1 MNPIEELTSVPYFDS
16 DIEFVSLST
25 KKTEFLGSVTWPPMS
40 DTEME
45 STVTA
50 FCEMSDLRIPK
61 PYNNHAA
68 NELDINKSNACR
80 RKFHGNISVEL
91 NKRMQENVELGAHIF
106 YDLGNMPV
114 IETHEELK
122 VSKMT
127 ALCHASVKLLTK
139 NIYAVKSAMDDYSKI
154 VNLAGIVLQSGREDY
169 QNEEIGVWNKE
180 TIETLKKFFID
191 LSPTDTSSQLYE
203 KLSVVWAIAEKC
215 LISTSMQWLQSLLDA
230 QRLKFYLEVGQHLSA
245 EASMIAQ
252 IAIDKSYQHE
262 LSSFVEYLH
271 KLSDAPFLMEWPTL
285 IDVKNN

>member
-1 MNPIEELTSVPYFDS
+1 
-16 DIEFVSLST
+16 
-25 KKTEFLGSVTWPPMS
+25 
-40 DTEME
+40 
-45 STVTA
+45 
-50 FCEMSDLRIPK
+50 
-61 PYNNHAA
+61 
-68 NELDINKSNACR
+68 
-80 RKFHGNISVEL
+80 
-91 NKRMQENVELGAHIF
+91 
-106 YDLGNMPV
+106 
-114 IETHEELK
+114 
-122 VSKMT
+122 MT
-127 ALCHASVKLLTK
+127 AGGL
-139 NIYAVKSAMDDYSKI
+139 NGY
-154 VNLAGIVLQSGREDY
+154 LQSGREDY